1 MGSEHNNQQKEGT
14 DAIGFITEHVTER
27 SVKLKVSMQKT
38 ADEVIGCQGME
49 EKNAMALE
57 REGFVMGSHTS
68 MSGERDNRSRN
79 SRQSNSS
86 WVLRNQNKR
95 RAIGVVRERSTK
107 DNEEGPLKHP
117 VGLSGGLA
125 LFWRS
130 TYEVEVLS
138 VSNRI
143 IDIQVKIGALRFFM
157 SFIYG
162 DPVRHRRHAVWEVLR
177 DISLNSWWLVSNW

>member
-1 MGSEHNNQQKEGT
+1 MFEMERNGERGRVFDFRGAENGEVPDISESSTRRKNRQYPAVEMGSEHNNQQKEGT

-107 DNEEGPLKHP
+107 DNEEGPLKRKATEDGEVTSKVSKH
-117 VGLSGGLA
+117 
-125 LFWRS
+125 
-130 TYEVEVLS
+130 YEDLMVYQKPP
-138 VSNRI
+138 N
-143 IDIQVKIGALRFFM
+143 
-157 SFIYG
+157 
-162 DPVRHRRHAVWEVLR
+162 P
-177 DISLNSWWLVSNW
+177 

>member
-1 MGSEHNNQQKEGT
+1 MVREHLMDFLFLIETK
-14 DAIGFITEHVTER
+14 
-27 SVKLKVSMQKT
+27 
-38 ADEVIGCQGME
+38 
-49 EKNAMALE
+49 
-57 REGFVMGSHTS
+57 
-68 MSGERDNRSRN
+68 N
-79 SRQSNSS
+79 SRDHVMKFQSSLGYDHCYL
-86 WVLRNQNKR
+86 V
-95 RAIGVVRERSTK
+95 
-107 DNEEGPLKHP
+107 DP